1 MWRHEAPEE
10 PGLNRQPTMSA
21 YSPVIKTMHTAHSF
35 GPSKHAARSQATAG
49 VASRQTA
56 ARTLLCCMRTNS
68 RCGLHQGPPRAA
80 RTILCMPSRRSSPKP
95 AKVAVAKGD
104 LAALGFRVADSGPHT
119 SKTLMLQELE
129 ALLAAVP
136 ADAPI
141 KAYRAAIVEENVLAK
156 RTLATRKET
165 ASRLTALHGLDPSKP
180 LFRVLRRLWAVDPAA
195 HPQLALLNGLARD
208 PLLMATTEQVM
219 GMAQGEQLQRSEMVA
234 AVQGFTHDRL
244 SPKVLDAVARNTAS
258 SWTQSGHLKGKV
270 KKLRQP
276 LNPHP
281 VALALAVWLGYASG
295 KRGKALLSTQW
306 ATALDSSS
314 SGLLELAEQAK
325 RLGLLKLS
333 HGAGVVSIDPSGL
346 DPHQRGE
353 QP

>member
-1 MWRHEAPEE
+1 
-10 PGLNRQPTMSA
+10 
-21 YSPVIKTMHTAHSF
+21 
-35 GPSKHAARSQATAG
+35 
-49 VASRQTA
+49 
-56 ARTLLCCMRTNS
+56 
-68 RCGLHQGPPRAA
+68 
-80 RTILCMPSRRSSPKP
+80 MPSRRFSPKP
-95 AKVAVAKGD
+95 PKAADAKGD
-104 LAALGFRVADSGPHT
+104 LAALGFRLADSGPHT

-136 ADAPI
+136 ADAPA

-156 RTLATRKET
+156 RTLSTRKET

-208 PLLMATTEQVM
+208 PLLLATTEQVM
-219 GMAQGEQLQRSEMVA
+219 GMAQGELLQRSEMVA

-270 KKLRQP
+270 KKRRQP

-295 KRGKALLSTQW
+295 KRGKALLSTPW
-306 ATALDSSS
+306 ATALDTSS

-353 QP
+353 EP

>member
-1 MWRHEAPEE
+1 M
-10 PGLNRQPTMSA
+10 QPVHNSGSSGDA
-21 YSPVIKTMHTAHSF
+21 V
-35 GPSKHAARSQATAG
+35 RSQAAPG
-49 VASRQTA
+49 IARGQTA
-56 ARTLLCCMRTNS
+56 ARSLLCCMRTKS

-80 RTILCMPSRRSSPKP
+80 QTFPCMPARRASPKP
-95 AKVAVAKGD
+95 PKAADAKGD

-129 ALLAAVP
+129 ALLAAIP
-136 ADAPI
+136 ADAPA
-141 KAYRAAIVEENVLAK
+141 KAYRAAIVEENVLGK
-156 RTLATRKET
+156 RTLSTRKET
-165 ASRLTALHGLDPSKP
+165 ATRLTALHGLDPSKP

-208 PLLMATTEQVM
+208 PLLLATTAQVM
-219 GMAQGEQLQRSEMVA
+219 GMTQGELLQRSEMVA
-234 AVQGFTHDRL
+234 ALQGFSHDRL

-258 SWTQSGHLKGKV
+258 SWTQSGHLKGRV

-281 VALALAVWLGYASG
+281 VSLALAVWLGYASG
-295 KRGKALLSTQW
+295 KRGKALLTTPW

-314 SGLLELAEQAK
+314 SGLLELAQQAK

-346 DPHQRGE
+346 DPLHGGQ
-353 QP
+353 QS

>member
-1 MWRHEAPEE
+1 MPARHS
-10 PGLNRQPTMSA
+10 N
-21 YSPVIKTMHTAHSF
+21 
-35 GPSKHAARSQATAG
+35 
-49 VASRQTA
+49 
-56 ARTLLCCMRTNS
+56 
-68 RCGLHQGPPRAA
+68 
-80 RTILCMPSRRSSPKP
+80 PKP
-95 AKVAVAKGD
+95 PKAADAKGD

-129 ALLAAVP
+129 TLLAAVP
-136 ADAPI
+136 ADAPA
-141 KAYRAAIVEENVLAK
+141 KAYRAAVVEENVLGK
-156 RTLATRKET
+156 RTLSTRKET

-180 LFRVLRRLWAVDPAA
+180 LFRVLRRLWNVDPEA
-195 HPQLALLNGLARD
+195 HPQLALLDGLARD
-208 PLLMATTEQVM
+208 PLLMATTAQVV
-219 GMAQGEQLQRSEMVA
+219 GMAQGELLQRAEMVA

-244 SPKVLDAVARNTAS
+244 SPKVLDAVARNAAS

-276 LNPHP
+276 LKPQP
-281 VALALAVWLGYASG
+281 VALALALWLGYASG
-295 KRGKALLSTQW
+295 KRGRALLNTPW

>member
-1 MWRHEAPEE
+1 
-10 PGLNRQPTMSA
+10 
-21 YSPVIKTMHTAHSF
+21 
-35 GPSKHAARSQATAG
+35 
-49 VASRQTA
+49 
-56 ARTLLCCMRTNS
+56 
-68 RCGLHQGPPRAA
+68 
-80 RTILCMPSRRSSPKP
+80 MPARRSKPKP
-95 AKVAVAKGD
+95 PKVAGAKSD

-136 ADAPI
+136 PDAPA
-141 KAYRAAIVEENVLAK
+141 KAYRLAIVEENALGK
-156 RTLATRKET
+156 RTLSTRKET

-208 PLLMATTEQVM
+208 PLLMATTAQVL
-219 GMAQGEQLQRSEMVA
+219 GMSQGQMLQRSEMVA
-234 AVQGFTHDRL
+234 AAQGFTHDRL
-244 SPKVLDAVARNTAS
+244 SAKVLDAVARNAAS

-295 KRGKALLSTQW
+295 KRGKALLNTPW
-306 ATALDSSS
+306 ATVLDTSS

-333 HGAGVVSIDPSGL
+333 HGGGVVAIDPSGL

-353 QP
+353 EP